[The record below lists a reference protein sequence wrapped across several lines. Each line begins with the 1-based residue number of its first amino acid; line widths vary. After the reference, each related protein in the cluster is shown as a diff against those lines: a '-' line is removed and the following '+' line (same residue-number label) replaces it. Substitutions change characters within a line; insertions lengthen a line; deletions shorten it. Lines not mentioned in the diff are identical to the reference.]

1 LSIPLLS
8 FNILKMNNEKKLDL
22 LIEEYKITT
31 ERIESFIKNHRDF
44 YFHGL
49 TIVFG
54 ILALFKDFK
63 EIFLILPLIVILYI
77 SIFMYNYQRT
87 LTNQEYRIYLE
98 NKINDLMGEKLIF
111 YSELAYKKIEKKN
124 RLAKFNGL
132 ASLFLL
138 ILSCIGAFEY
148 VCELQI
154 FNVYFIGSIFILN
167 LVFLLFLIVGI
178 YNIFKVTD
186 NIRKKSIPEI
196 LNH

>member
-1 LSIPLLS
+1 M
-8 FNILKMNNEKKLDL
+8 KKKLDL

-148 VCELQI
+148 VCELEI